1 MPDILTRED
10 FYTRLHRELP
20 EAPALLS
27 EFEREVLV
35 RRAARLASA
44 AGVPAPFRLR
54 AGLIVEM
61 LALYDELRRH
71 GRTIDQFERLMI
83 ESLEPGADSD
93 RGAERLLRQT
103 RFLVAV
109 FRELER
115 RVAATGRLDEHG
127 LRARLIAATN
137 AGPYTRVI
145 LTIADQSADP
155 CGCGAPITTCCRRC
169 PAFTTSTRSQPSR
182 CWRPGYTSVCTTC
195 FPGSRRYAW
204 SPRPRRR

>member
-1 MPDILTRED
+1 M
-10 FYTRLHRELP
+10 
-20 EAPALLS
+20 
-27 EFEREVLV
+27 

-115 RVAATGRLDEHG
+115 ARGGDRAAR
-127 LRARLIAATN
+127 RAWPARPADRCDHRRTC
-137 AGPYTRVI
+137 TR
-145 LTIADQSADP
+145 A
-155 CGCGAPITTCCRRC
+155 
-169 PAFTTSTRSQPSR
+169 
-182 CWRPGYTSVCTTC
+182 
-195 FPGSRRYAW
+195 
-204 SPRPRRR
+204 